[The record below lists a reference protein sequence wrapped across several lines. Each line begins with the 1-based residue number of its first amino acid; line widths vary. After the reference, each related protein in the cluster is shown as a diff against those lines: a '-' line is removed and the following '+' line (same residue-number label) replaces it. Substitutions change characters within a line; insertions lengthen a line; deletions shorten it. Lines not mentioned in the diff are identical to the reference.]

1 MQKNS
6 NVVAVAL
13 ITSLFFL
20 WGFALNLNPIL
31 IPHLRKA
38 CQLTDFQSSL
48 IDSAS
53 YIAYFLLPIPAALF
67 MKKYGYKG
75 GIVLGLLLFSFG
87 AILFYPAAAARN
99 YTFFLGALFIV
110 FSGMAFLETAAN
122 PLITVLGDPDKATQ
136 RINFAQSFN
145 GLAATVG
152 PLLGGLF
159 ILSGKNLTPA
169 EESAMSPEALNE
181 YLNKEASSVQIPYI
195 VISIV
200 VFIVA
205 VLIWRTTFPVIHE
218 ESGEDAND
226 ERRPLGDRIAELLKN
241 KQLMTGVL
249 AEFFYVGGQACVSSF
264 FIRFSEKV
272 AGFSEK
278 DASTIY
284 LPIAFFGFMA
294 GRFIGTFLMR
304 YFNPVKLLVTYAIIN
319 IILIISAVNLSG
331 SAAVYTLMAVW
342 FFMSIMF
349 PTIFSLS
356 IRDLTP
362 KTKKLGSSLV
372 IMGIVGGA
380 IMPPIMGRVSD
391 MSNIQMAYLV
401 PGISFVAILWF
412 ALKNLKAKKVEI
424 VAGH

>member
-1 MQKNS
+1 MSKN
-6 NVVAVAL
+6 NNAAAVAL
-13 ITSLFFL
+13 ITSLFFI
-20 WGFALNLNPIL
+20 WGFALNMNPIL
-31 IPHLRKA
+31 IPHLKKA

-75 GIVLGLLLFSFG
+75 GIILGLLLFSFG
-87 AILFYPAAAARN
+87 AALFYPAAAVRN
-99 YTFFLGALFIV
+99 YAFFLGALFVV

-122 PLITVLGDPDKATQ
+122 PLITLIGEPEKATQ

-152 PLLGGLF
+152 PYIGGVF
-159 ILSGKNLTPA
+159 ILSGKTLTA
-169 EESAMSPEALNE
+169 SEEKGMSGDQLNE
-181 YLNKEASSVQIPYI
+181 YLNKEASSVQVPYI
-195 VISIV
+195 IISIV
-200 VFIVA
+200 VFLVA
-205 VLIWRTTFPVIHE
+205 IMVWRTAFPVIKE
-218 ESGEDAND
+218 ESGELESD
-226 ERRPLGDRIAELLKN
+226 EKRPLGARIAELLKN
-241 KQLMTGVL
+241 KQLMSGVL

-272 AGFSEK
+272 GAIPEK

-284 LPIAFFGFMA
+284 LPLAFLGFMA
-294 GRFIGTFLMR
+294 GRFIGTILMK

-319 IILIISAVNLSG
+319 IILIISAVNLDGRS
-331 SAAVYTLMAVW
+331 AVYTLMAVW

-356 IRDLTP
+356 IRNLGAQT
-362 KTKKLGSSLV
+362 KLGSSLV

-380 IMPPIMGRVSD
+380 ILPPVMGRVSD
-391 MSNIQMAYLV
+391 MFNIQVAYLV
-401 PGISFVAILWF
+401 PGISFIAILWF
-412 ALKNLKAKKVEI
+412 ALNNLRVKKVEM

>member
-1 MQKNS
+1 MSKN
-6 NVVAVAL
+6 NNLAAVAL

-31 IPHLRKA
+31 IPHLKKA

-53 YIAYFLLPIPAALF
+53 YIAYFLMPIPAALF
-67 MKKYGYKG
+67 MKKYSYKG
-75 GIVLGLLLFSFG
+75 GIVLGLLLFSVG
-87 AILFYPAAAARN
+87 ALLFYPAAAVRE
-99 YTFFLGALFIV
+99 YSFFLGALFVV

-122 PLITVLGDPDKATQ
+122 PLITLIGDPASATQ

-145 GLAATVG
+145 GLAATVS

-159 ILSGKNLTPA
+159 ILSGKTLTAA
-169 EESAMSPEALNE
+169 EEKAMSSQELGA
-181 YLNKEASSVQIPYI
+181 YLDKEASSVQIPFI

-205 VLIWRTTFPVIHE
+205 VLVWRTAFPAVTDE
-218 ESGEDAND
+218 NADELGD
-226 ERRPLGDRIAELLKN
+226 ERRPLGSRIAELLKN

-272 AGFSEK
+272 ALIPEK

-284 LPIAFFGFMA
+284 LPLAFLGFMI
-294 GRFIGTFLMR
+294 GRFVGTFLMR
-304 YFNPVKLLVTYAIIN
+304 FFNPVKLLLTYAVIN
-319 IILIISAVNLSG
+319 VILILLAVNLHG
-331 SAAVYTLMAVW
+331 REAVYTLMAVW

-356 IRDLTP
+356 IRNLGN
-362 KTKKLGSSLV
+362 KTKLGSSLV

-380 IMPPIMGRVSD
+380 ILPPIMGRVSD
-391 MSNIQMAYLV
+391 MFNIQVAYLV
-401 PGISFVAILWF
+401 PGISFAAILLF
-412 ALKNLKAKKVEI
+412 ALNNLKVKKVNV

>member
-1 MQKNS
+1 MSKDKS
-6 NVVAVAL
+6 LAAVAL

-31 IPHLRKA
+31 IPHLKKA

-53 YIAYFLLPIPAALF
+53 YIAYFLLPIPAAQF

-75 GIVLGLLLFSFG
+75 GIIFGLLLFSIG
-87 AILFYPAAAARN
+87 AMLFYPAAAVRN
-99 YTFFLGALFIV
+99 YAFFLGALFVV

-122 PLITVLGDPDKATQ
+122 PLITLIGDPKSATQ

-145 GLAATVG
+145 GLAATLA
-152 PLLGGLF
+152 PLLGGMF
-159 ILSGKNLTPA
+159 ILSGKTLSAA
-169 EESAMSPEALNE
+169 EEKAMSAEQLNAHLNHEA
-181 YLNKEASSVQIPYI
+181 ASVQIPFV

-200 VFIVA
+200 VFLVA
-205 VLIWRTTFPVIHE
+205 MMVWRTAFPKVNE
-218 ESGEDAND
+218 EEVELAGDG
-226 ERRPLGDRIAELLKN
+226 RRSLGSQISDLLKN
-241 KQLMTGVL
+241 KHLMSGVL

-272 AGFSEK
+272 AGFEEK
-278 DASTIY
+278 PASLY
-284 LPIAFFGFMA
+284 LSLAFLGFMV
-294 GRFIGTFLMR
+294 GRFTGTLLMKF
-304 YFNPVKLLVTYAIIN
+304 FNPVKLLVTYSVIN
-319 IILIISAVNLSG
+319 IILIVAAINLQG
-331 SAAVYTLMAVW
+331 TIAVYTLMAVW

-356 IRDLTP
+356 IRDLGS
-362 KTKKLGSSLV
+362 KTKLGSSLV

-380 IMPPIMGRVSD
+380 VIPPIMGRLSD
-391 MSNIQMAYLV
+391 ATNIQFSYLV
-401 PGISFVAILWF
+401 PGVCFAMILWF
-412 ALKNLKAKKVEI
+412 AIKNLKVKKIEI